1 MHPPVWT
8 LPRLFI
14 RGFVLSIVLLV
25 VGGPSEAG
33 GPSRAPAVRLPAPE
47 NLSAATRAEVRARM
61 GRHGNTMSTL
71 VSALVL
77 LDRPSIA
84 TLAGR
89 IADEEV
95 VARVEG
101 GGPDKLK
108 LSLPKEFFVE
118 QDALQN
124 NARELAAAAAHGDAD
139 SVMADRFATVA
150 KTCVA
155 CHSVYL
161 HGRPGDGR

>member
-1 MHPPVWT
+1 MRLPVSS
-8 LPRLFI
+8 LI
-14 RGFVLSIVLLV
+14 RSAAPGFLVIVLLA

-33 GPSRAPAVRLPAPE
+33 GPSRPPAVRLPAPE
-47 NLSAATRAEVRARM
+47 NLTAATRAEVRGRM
-61 GRHGNTMSTL
+61 ARHGNTMSNL
-71 VSALVL
+71 VRALVL
-77 LDRPSIA
+77 LDRPTIA

-95 VARVEG
+95 VSHVEDG
-101 GGPDKLK
+101 GSDELK
-108 LSLPKEFFVE
+108 RLLPKEFFVE
-118 QDALQN
+118 QDALQS
-124 NARELAAAAAHGDAD
+124 NARELAASAAHGETD